1 MYDLIIKNGQVID
14 GTGKPAFN
22 TDVAIRKG
30 TIAEI
35 GDLAKAQGEKV
46 IDALGQFVVPGF
58 IDITNHSDVTAAMF
72 HSPMLESMVRQGVT
86 TIIGGNCGVSLA
98 PLVTPDVIHS
108 IRKWTDTL
116 SISVNW
122 LSMAEYLAEVSKLKL
137 AINFG
142 TLVGHGTLRRG
153 VAKEEERPLTLEEIA
168 SLKMLLKSAL
178 REGAFGLSTNLS
190 ASHEAAATPDE
201 LSEIV
206 KTMQAEGGV
215 YKTHLRNEG
224 ASLISSV
231 NEALQVAHGAKVP
244 VAISHLKAVGRK
256 SWPLM
261 KRAIAMINRTARSGE
276 RIIYD
281 ISPYASTGSQLAVL
295 LPPWVREGGYKAMLL
310 RLRDKNLRQNIIG
323 DLANLTLHF
332 ERIRI
337 AEADDGISPGKTISD
352 LALRSG
358 LAPEETLIELLL
370 ANNGRVSIIGKTLHR
385 KNIALAVRGALS
397 VIASNGSGLSGAPDQ
412 FGLPHPRSFGAF
424 PRFLSR
430 YVLQEKILSWEEA
443 IMKITSLPAE
453 FMGIKKRGKILP
465 KYAADI
471 VVFSPET
478 IRDRATYENPYL
490 FPTGILHVIVN
501 GVAAVSEGALTGARS
516 GIVLKKT

>member
-1 MYDLIIKNGQVID
+1 MYDIIIKNGRVID

-22 TDVAIRKG
+22 ADLAIHKG

-35 GDLAKAQGEKV
+35 GDLGKAHGEKI
-46 IDALGQFVVPGF
+46 IDALGHCVAPGF

-72 HSPMLESMVRQGVT
+72 RSPMLESMVRQGVT
-86 TIIGGNCGVSLA
+86 TVIGGNCGVSLA

-108 IRKWTDTL
+108 VRKWTDTS

-122 LSMAEYLAEVSKLKL
+122 LSMAEYLAEVARLKL

-153 VAKEEERPLTLEEIA
+153 VAHEEERPLSLEEIA

-201 LSEIV
+201 ITEIV
-206 KTMQAEGGV
+206 KAMQAEGGV

-224 ASLISSV
+224 ASLISGV

-261 KRAIAMINRTARSGE
+261 KRAVAMINRTAKSGE

-281 ISPYASTGSQLAVL
+281 ITPYSSTGSQLSAL
-295 LPPWVREGGYKAMLL
+295 LPPWVREGGFSAMLL
-310 RLRDKNLRQNIIG
+310 RLRDKSLRQSIVG
-323 DLANLTLHF
+323 DLADLTLHF
-332 ERIRI
+332 ERTRI
-337 AEADDGISPGKTISD
+337 AEADDGISPGKTIAE
-352 LALRSG
+352 LAVRSG
-358 LAPEETLIELLL
+358 LSPEDTMIELLL
-370 ANNGRVSIIGKTLHR
+370 ANGGRVSIIGKTLHS
-385 KNIALAVRGALS
+385 KNIALGIRGAVS

-412 FGLPHPRSFGAF
+412 YALPHPRSFGAF

-430 YVLQEKILSWEEA
+430 YVTKEKMLSWEEA
-443 IMKITSLPAE
+443 IMKIASLPAE
-453 FMGIKKRGKILP
+453 FMGIKNRGKILP

-478 IRDRATYENPYL
+478 VRDRATYENPYL
-490 FPTGILHVIVN
+490 FPTGIPHVIVN
-501 GVAAVSEGALTGARS
+501 GVAVVSEGALTGARP
-516 GIVLKKT
+516 GAVLKKT